1 MLDIRK
7 KDKEILYHLDLN
19 VRKPIRKIARDVNL
33 PENTLR
39 YRIKKL
45 EDKQII
51 KRYYTAINSY
61 NLGFKV
67 LKFYTHY
74 VNINSRKQD
83 EIITFFSNLS
93 NTWVV
98 SSKEGEFDL
107 GVIFWIKN
115 INAFYPI
122 WKKIFSLYANYL
134 TDSQLFFQCEAFSFR
149 PTYLINTQTR
159 SENEC
164 FDYTREEKE
173 ISIDA
178 NDVKILVYLASDAKI
193 PLSKLSQH
201 LNLSGSSIINRMN
214 RLKKNN
220 IIQSY
225 RIDMDVAQFGFLHIK
240 TDVFLNNLEDTAK
253 VIAYFRQCPYVV
265 CIMKSFGYSHIEL
278 EFHVKNI
285 THFHQMMIEF
295 MDKNPNCIRN
305 YKFFQSSKTHKL
317 RWIPEMK
324 NASFEF
330 LS

>member
-1 MLDIRK
+1 MLNIGK
-7 KDKEILYHLDLN
+7 KDREILYHLDLD
-19 VRKPIRKIARDVNL
+19 VRKPIRKIAREVNL

-67 LKFYTHY
+67 IKFYTKY
-74 VNINSRKQD
+74 VNINSKKQN
-83 EIITFFSNLS
+83 EIITFFSNLP

-115 INAFYPI
+115 INTFYPI
-122 WKKIFSLYANYL
+122 WKKIFSSYANYL
-134 TDSQLFFQCEAFSFR
+134 TDSQLFFQCEALSFR

-159 SENEC
+159 SENEL

-173 ISIDA
+173 ITIDPI
-178 NDVKILVYLASDAKI
+178 DVKILNYLASEAKI
-193 PLSKLSQH
+193 PLSKLSQY
-201 LNLSGSSIINRMN
+201 LDLTGSSIINRMN

-225 RIDMDVAQFGFLHIK
+225 RIEIDVAQFGFLHVK
-240 TDVFLNNLEDTAK
+240 TDVFLNNLHNITQA
-253 VIAYFRQCPYVV
+253 ISYFRNCPYVV
-265 CIMKSFGYSHIEL
+265 CIMKSFGYSHIEI
-278 EFHVKNI
+278 EFHVKNL
-285 THFHQMMIEF
+285 THFHQIMMDF
-295 MDKNPNCIRN
+295 MDQNPNIIKS
-305 YKFFQSSKTHKL
+305 YKFFQTSKTHKL

-324 NASFEF
+324 
-330 LS
+330 

>member
-1 MLDIRK
+1 MLNIGK
-7 KDKEILYHLDLN
+7 KDREILYHLDLD
-19 VRKPIRKIARDVNL
+19 VRKPIRKIAREVNL

-67 LKFYTHY
+67 IKFYTNY
-74 VNINSRKQD
+74 VNINSIKQN
-83 EIITFFSNLS
+83 EIINFFSNLS

-115 INAFYPI
+115 INTFYPI
-122 WKKIFSLYANYL
+122 WKKIFSSYANYL
-134 TDSQLFFQCEAFSFR
+134 TDSQLFFQCEALSFH

-159 SENEC
+159 SENEL
-164 FDYTREEKE
+164 FDYTLEEKE
-173 ISIDA
+173 ITIDSI
-178 NDVKILVYLASDAKI
+178 DVKILNYLASEAKI
-193 PLSKLSQH
+193 PLSKLSQY
-201 LNLSGSSIINRMN
+201 LNLTGSSIINRMN

-225 RIDMDVAQFGFLHIK
+225 RIEIDVAQFGFLHVK
-240 TDVFLNNLEDTAK
+240 TDVFLNNLQNIKQA
-253 VIAYFRQCPYVV
+253 IAYFRHCPYVI
-265 CIMKSFGYSHIEL
+265 CIMKSFGYSHIEI
-278 EFHVKNI
+278 EFHVKNL
-285 THFHQMMIEF
+285 THFHQIMMDF
-295 MDKNPNCIRN
+295 MDRNPNIIKN
-305 YKFFQSSKTHKL
+305 YKFFQTSKTHKL

-324 NASFEF
+324 NS
-330 LS
+330 LL